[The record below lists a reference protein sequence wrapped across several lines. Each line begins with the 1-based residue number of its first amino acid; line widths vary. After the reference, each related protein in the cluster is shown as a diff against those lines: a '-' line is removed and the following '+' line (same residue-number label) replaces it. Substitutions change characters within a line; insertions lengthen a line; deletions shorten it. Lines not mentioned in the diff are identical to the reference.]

1 MNAGAQ
7 LALLPLP
14 PFDSLGPSAHE
25 AAYFRD
31 FPAQLIALTDTL

>member
-14 PFDSLGPSAHE
+14 PFDSLGPSA
-25 AAYFRD
+25 YFRD
-31 FPAQLIALTDTL
+31 FPAQLITLTDTL